1 MIVDSNI
8 FIYSLL
14 PQYEALQQFLLSDVD
29 QFQASAITKLEVAGF
44 HKLVAGEKQY
54 FDDLFS
60 IIHVFPIDEKT
71 IAKAIEL
78 RQQRKRSLADSII
91 AATALIHAMPVL
103 TNNVADF
110 ADIDGLQVIQLTDVL
125 NA

>member
-8 FIYSLL
+8 IIYSAR
-14 PQYEALQQFLLSDVD
+14 PEYIALTRYLQTNEDYVN
-29 QFQASAITKLEVAGF
+29 ASLISSLEVLGF
-44 HKLVAGEKQY
+44 YNLSERDKFY
-54 FDDLFS
+54 FEDYFRS
-60 IIHVFPIDEKT
+60 ITVFPITSLVID
-71 IAKAIEL
+71 KAIEL

-91 AATALIHAMPVL
+91 AATALLHSMPVL

-110 ADIDGLQVIQLTDVL
+110 ADIDGLQVIRLADVL